1 MGFSAVFPQEALE
14 DVADTP
20 CVEVSSIRTIEVDTI
35 ISFPSW
41 MAINVLL
48 EFLWKGV
55 VANRDLGFYITFLQ
69 FIYQDL
75 IPYLASFGLSCVGST
90 DSGSNLG
97 GQSRM
102 RTFSI
107 PGFLRIILRAAEIIF
122 WKAT

>member
-1 MGFSAVFPQEALE
+1 MGFAAVFPQEALE

-20 CVEVSSIRTIEVDTI
+20 CVEVSTIRTIEVDTI

-48 EFLWKGV
+48 EFLWKDV
-55 VANRDLGFYITFLQ
+55 VANRDLGFDITFSSSSVKIL
-69 FIYQDL
+69 F
-75 IPYLASFGLSCVGST
+75 PYLASFGLSCAGST